1 MDQTKRRENP
11 PVETRVCRAI
21 RLLAEGVSGVEVAR
35 VVRVRPA
42 TLDAWQSEDDF
53 RVLLGCMAEAG
64 QVHDALEALDD
75 LTPGAIAALRRA
87 LEGDDMA
94 LAVRAAHEVLE
105 RVGPLA
111 NRQIEQTIRVEY
123 VNPDHQPVST
133 SPWADRNPPASG
145 ALQGGG
151 LRAPLR
157 EDGGGQD
164 LDG

>member
-1 MDQTKRRENP
+1 MDKIRRRENP
-11 PVETRVCRAI
+11 PVEVRVCRAI
-21 RLLAEGVSGVEVAR
+21 RLLAEGVSAAEVAR

-42 TLDAWQSEDDF
+42 TLAAWQSEDDF
-53 RVLLGCMAEAG
+53 RVLLACMAEAG

-94 LAVRAAHEVLE
+94 LAVRAAHEILE

-151 LRAPLR
+151 VRSPLR

-164 LDG
+164 PAG